1 MRGRTGGLV
10 DRTSSSC
17 DYRGV
22 TTTARETFLAAA
34 EAALSLSPAP
44 RGAATAATFR
54 EIAALPAFD
63 EGRCPLST
71 ADLGLALVTIW
82 CHYAALLRQQPEE
95 EQPKWIARATTLS
108 EVGEALRP
116 GYPSSWNGTRESALH
131 AWGAVADTFP
141 GDDARARAIRET
153 WGREAGFL
161 AD

>member
-1 MRGRTGGLV
+1 MRGRTGRRV
-10 DRTSSSC
+10 DRTPGPC

-22 TTTARETFLAAA
+22 TTSRETFLAAA

-63 EGRCPLST
+63 DGRYPLST

-95 EQPKWIARATTLS
+95 EQPKWIARATTLR
-108 EVGEALRP
+108 EIGEALPP
-116 GYPSSWNGTRESALH
+116 GYPSSWNGSRET
-131 AWGAVADTFP
+131 AWLVWETVADTFP

-153 WGREAGFL
+153 WAREAGFL